1 MTREIDYR
9 RAFKIACDLLN
20 GDILYGV
27 DSDEIFKT
35 MMDRD
40 GVVTK
45 DSYEEYILNHL
56 QELDHGE
63 YAIKAL
69 EQEPVLDKIR
79 AEILDCLKALD
90 EIEKLGLNI
99 YLPNEM
105 SGRRLTYQQCLE
117 FIDKYRAKSEE

>member
-27 DSDEIFKT
+27 DSDKIFDF
-35 MMDRD
+35 MMARD
-40 GVVTK
+40 GFVTK
-45 DSYEEYILNHL
+45 NSYEEYILNHL

-69 EQEPVLDKIR
+69 EQAPILDKIR
-79 AEILDCLKALD
+79 SEIEEHAKINQNLNIDRAKALCW
-90 EIEKLGLNI
+90 
-99 YLPNEM
+99 
-105 SGRRLTYQQCLE
+105 CLDL
-117 FIDKYRAKSEE
+117 IDKYKAETEDV